1 MSVKIHQFDPQIYP
15 RLVWVVIGEK
25 KSGPLSERFE
35 EIDDMDESTAACVK
49 PTYDRINKKGGIL
62 IRFATRK
69 YARDVKIVCHEAA
82 HAALAIF
89 DYTDCIISPDNQE
102 PFCYLVGWIAQCI
115 RESVKSNQ

>member
-25 KSGPLSERFE
+25 KSAPLSDRFE

-49 PTYDRINKKGGIL
+49 PTYDRINNKGGVL
-62 IRFATRK
+62 IRFAARK
-69 YARDVKIVCHEAA
+69 YACDVKVVSHESV

-89 DYTDCIISPDNQE
+89 DYTGCIISPDNQE

-115 RESVKSNQ
+115 REAVKSNR